1 MRIKNKSAKIITIGE
16 VDILPD
22 KVVDLD
28 EATANNPVIA
38 LFIKN
43 GFLAKVP
50 TAKVDDKPE
59 TPDDIAARV
68 KKIRKKDD
76 VTKQLD
82 ELGIEYD
89 KDEKLED
96 LKQKL
101 IEALV

>member
-28 EATANNPVIA
+28 EATAKNPVIE

-43 GFLAKVP
+43 GFLTKVP
-50 TAKVDDKPE
+50 TAKVDVTPE
-59 TPDDIAARV
+59 TPDDIAAKV

-82 ELGIEYD
+82 ELGIEYN